1 MTLVMIVKL
10 LLHNAVI
17 SLKIKSFDMWL
28 MITADVDAVAAA
40 DDDCNYKEEKEKNH
54 DDDD

>member
-1 MTLVMIVKL
+1 MTLVKTVKL

-17 SLKIKSFDMWL
+17 SFKIKSFDMWL

-40 DDDCNYKEEKEKNH
+40 ADDCNYKEEKEKNH